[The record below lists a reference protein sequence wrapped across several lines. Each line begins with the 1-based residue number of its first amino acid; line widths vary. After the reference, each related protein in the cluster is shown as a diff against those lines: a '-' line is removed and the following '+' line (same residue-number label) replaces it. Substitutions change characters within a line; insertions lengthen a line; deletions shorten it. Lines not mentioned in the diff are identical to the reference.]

1 MGDLVLSVLSFS
13 ISRELLGLTHCLCWV
28 SASMMRYMEIAYLLP
43 HLDVRQ
49 VVNCF
54 YKMPVAEVIQM
65 LLNPGALDIM
75 YNSS

>member
-1 MGDLVLSVLSFS
+1 MGDLVFSVLSFS
-13 ISRELLGLTHCLCWV
+13 IPRDFLGLTHCLCWV
-28 SASMMRYMEIAYLLP
+28 SASMIRYAEIAYLLP

-54 YKMPVAEVIQM
+54 YNTPVAGVIQM